1 MSSKRDAEQRLI
13 DQNKPLMDLC
23 SKVGHDLYL
32 AEEAKAMWLWVADH
46 AKTINDAKFGKF
58 FGTFQEDELDAAR
71 SPASI
76 LLRPSAACLK

>member
-58 FGTFQEDELDAAR
+58 FGIFQRMALTEMFVAIGRVYDEGKR
-71 SPASI
+71 
-76 LLRPSAACLK
+76 